1 MKNTHLVPR
10 KYGSQ
15 RYFHFRG
22 CVPQDLISVFG
33 GKNKFRVSLKSV
45 IFSESKRLSQSLIIV
60 MERIYEEIRRDMKSN
75 LTLEDVK
82 DILRYPNKK

>member
-22 CVPQDLISVFG
+22 CVPQDLISIFG
-33 GKNKFRVSLKSV
+33 G
-45 IFSESKRLSQSLIIV
+45 
-60 MERIYEEIRRDMKSN
+60 
-75 LTLEDVK
+75 
-82 DILRYPNKK
+82 RYK

>member
-1 MKNTHLVPR
+1 MKKTHLVPR

-33 GKNKFRVSLKSV
+33 GRKEFQISLKNVRNGETLDVKKVSNTGMT
-45 IFSESKRLSQSLIIV
+45 EEMSLI
-60 MERIYEEIRRDMKSN
+60 R
-75 LTLEDVK
+75 T
-82 DILRYPNKK
+82 

>member
-60 MERIYEEIRRDMKSN
+60 MERIYDEIGRDMKSN

>member
-60 MERIYEEIRRDMKSN
+60 MERIYDEIRRDMKSN